1 MPTAPDLAPAVGQ
14 VAPDLMLR
22 NQFGEDVSLAALRGR
37 NVAII
42 FFPFAFSGICTGEL
56 GEVRDTLEDFQTED
70 VQVLAISC
78 DPMYSLRAWAD
89 IEGYFF
95 PLLSDFWPHGRVA
108 RRYGVFEEAQ
118 GRPMRG
124 TFLLD
129 ADGVVRWSLVLEAG
143 QRRDFAGYREAL
155 GRLRRG

>member
-1 MPTAPDLAPAVGQ
+1 MSTATDLVPAIGQ
-14 VAPDLMLR
+14 VAPDFTLR
-22 NQFGEDVSLAALRGR
+22 SQNGEDISLARLRGR

-42 FFPFAFSGICTGEL
+42 FYPFAFSGICTGEL
-56 GEVRDTLEDFQTED
+56 GEVRDTLEDFQTDD

-89 IEGYFF
+89 AEGYFF

-108 RRYGVFEEAQ
+108 SSYGVFDQSQ
-118 GRPMRG
+118 GRPTRG

-129 ADGVVRWSLVLEAG
+129 AAGVVRWSLVLEAG
-143 QRRDFAGYREAL
+143 QRRDFSGYREQLAE
-155 GRLRRG
+155 LRRG